1 MDAYVSH
8 ILPLLK
14 AVSDS
19 LMAGVDPDQPNIF
32 VEKVQERAS
41 GAFNALTSAM
51 KLRLPQ
57 HGDEVLLD
65 TDASD
70 SASGAILSVVNPR
83 TGQEEPVAFTN
94 RSFNSVERNYPA
106 IKRELLAISQALK
119 RWPYLIMGHKLTI
132 RTDHRPLTHL
142 ATIDTRDRRVCG
154 MILEILAF
162 EPTIIWRAGSQLA
175 NADGLTRLTHVPRK
189 AGKDD
194 HLFRRQDKSA
204 SAPADA
210 DTAMVFMISTITED
224 GVVEDAAMDDS
235 Q

>member
-1 MDAYVSH
+1 MNAYSAH

-19 LMAGVDPDQPNIF
+19 LRSGVDPEKPNLF
-32 VEKVQERAS
+32 VEKAQEHARR
-41 GAFNALTSAM
+41 ALTAFTSGM
-51 KLRLPQ
+51 RLRLPQ
-57 HGDEVLLD
+57 PGDEVLLD

-70 SASGAILSVVNPR
+70 SASGAILSVVNKR

-94 RSFNSVERNYPA
+94 RSFNSAERNYPA

-142 ATIDTRDRRVCG
+142 ASIDTRDRRVCG

-162 EPTIIWRAGSQLA
+162 EPTIIWRAGSQHA
-175 NADGLTRLTHVPRK
+175 NADGLTRLTHVPRE

-194 HLFRRQDKSA
+194 HLFRRQPPTQM
-204 SAPADA
+204 AP
-210 DTAMVFMISTITED
+210 
-224 GVVEDAAMDDS
+224 
-235 Q
+235 